1 MSLLVSGSR
10 GFLQNTG
17 CMNFFQ
23 HPDQFPISP
32 IGGFGKILLHIIL
45 IGDALFSCPS
55 TDTVERISLD
65 SLYPSQV
72 QTRPSVHQIPARRCD
87 PSSKQTDI

>member
-1 MSLLVSGSR
+1 MWLLRCANCHGYVYLIMSS
-10 GFLQNTG
+10 
-17 CMNFFQ
+17 
-23 HPDQFPISP
+23 
-32 IGGFGKILLHIIL
+32 IIL

-87 PSSKQTDI
+87 PSSKQTGASIWLAALLHVRNYRSL